1 MTFYSRFD
9 SSAINSIETK
19 ENQVFVTYNSN
30 IAKEYVYNCENIADF
45 SNNLCEVLTGVE
57 LNNKESSLG
66 RFISN
71 SRKSGVLTDVEAW
84 QFKINNVN

>member
-1 MTFYSRFD
+1 MTLYSNFF
-9 SSAINSIETK
+9 SSAINSVETK
-19 ENQVFVTYNSN
+19 EKEVLITYSSN

-57 LNNKESSLG
+57 LNNKEASLG

>member
-45 SNNLCEVLTGVE
+45 SDNLCEVLTGIE
-57 LNNKESSLG
+57 LNNKEASLG
-66 RFISN
+66 RFISD
-71 SRKSGVLTDVEAW
+71 SRKSGVLTDVEA
-84 QFKINNVN
+84 

>member
-45 SNNLCEVLTGVE
+45 SNNLCEVLTGIE
-57 LNNKESSLG
+57 LNNKEASLG

-71 SRKSGVLTDVEAW
+71 SRKSGVLTDAEA
-84 QFKINNVN
+84 